1 MTGWLR
7 RSSLAPQASSRG
19 IGEATD
25 GIEAR
30 AAVDRIDAAATTDA
44 AWSKARL
51 ELERLDPSG
60 SWALGLLEIRSE
72 FEQVRAEIDRQLAT
86 AVRVVTSVGVIG
98 LLLAILAFLMA
109 DAYLPISFPNAAYLP
124 WQTAAPYVPT
134 AFDIDLP
141 GRVRVEVAFGGIFR
155 AAVVAGAGP
164 IVLGLGGLTLL
175 RVARRHRRAERLLE
189 RLPLFGAIVAESN
202 WLAWADVKDLL
213 IVRGVSPQVA
223 AETAAGAIFGRS
235 RSTAPFPEL
244 EIEAWSGKLWLPIGV
259 AAREAVRPV
268 GNGPRSPFER
278 TAWQVDV
285 HRRLVVR
292 NAIVT
297 TLATIFAIQTGLSIL
312 QPVYG
317 AGTAMT
323 SDLTWRASLT
333 GNGNRGVNVGLSPR
347 TAWWVHA
354 GTIGALGGLALLT
367 ALGPRRYVE
376 RTPVDPQRPSETPLY
391 DGTYSRRQL
400 RMIAWGL
407 LWWAFIVRWNP
418 AGLSAVL
425 MLLSLVPLAML
436 RRQLNRIETM
446 SIQQRIAIGL
456 DAGARP
462 ARAVLW
468 GIAGYDGWREHT
480 VGKYLRRLL
489 LGDEWHRPLPRLRIA
504 DRQFGVPSLRL
515 GLGRALSLGAVE
527 AALGPGVERRRE
539 RERSLLRSWG
549 FTVLVL
555 AISQIVLFQAIFVLP
570 TMKMMLQEFGVS
582 YALES
587 PLASADELSTIS
599 PVIRLHRAATDRK
612 ILRSALLMPLMFLGW
627 SMTLF
632 LGFSIWRIARD
643 GRSNFSRRSVL
654 IRWLALL
661 RSDGLSW
668 AEAVSIVES
677 VDDRKKH
684 VEVRLL
690 KRADRPIAFDAS
702 ERPLIESPEAWVEA
716 RLLTAGEVDRAA
728 IERVDPS
735 VLRQIVELREVGRH
749 RRELNLDRAYRM
761 LLVLLILPPVV
772 LSAMNTYLPLIVLI
786 EWSGD
791 MLR

>member
-1 MTGWLR
+1 
-7 RSSLAPQASSRG
+7 
-19 IGEATD
+19 
-25 GIEAR
+25 
-30 AAVDRIDAAATTDA
+30 
-44 AWSKARL
+44 
-51 ELERLDPSG
+51 
-60 SWALGLLEIRSE
+60 
-72 FEQVRAEIDRQLAT
+72 
-86 AVRVVTSVGVIG
+86 
-98 LLLAILAFLMA
+98 
-109 DAYLPISFPNAAYLP
+109 
-124 WQTAAPYVPT
+124 
-134 AFDIDLP
+134 
-141 GRVRVEVAFGGIFR
+141 
-155 AAVVAGAGP
+155 
-164 IVLGLGGLTLL
+164 
-175 RVARRHRRAERLLE
+175 
-189 RLPLFGAIVAESN
+189 
-202 WLAWADVKDLL
+202 
-213 IVRGVSPQVA
+213 
-223 AETAAGAIFGRS
+223 
-235 RSTAPFPEL
+235 
-244 EIEAWSGKLWLPIGV
+244 
-259 AAREAVRPV
+259 
-268 GNGPRSPFER
+268 
-278 TAWQVDV
+278 
-285 HRRLVVR
+285 
-292 NAIVT
+292 
-297 TLATIFAIQTGLSIL
+297 
-312 QPVYG
+312 
-317 AGTAMT
+317 
-323 SDLTWRASLT
+323 
-333 GNGNRGVNVGLSPR
+333 
-347 TAWWVHA
+347 
-354 GTIGALGGLALLT
+354 
-367 ALGPRRYVE
+367 E

-407 LWWAFIVRWNP
+407 LWWSFIVRWNP

-436 RRQLNRIETM
+436 RRQLNRIETL

-480 VGKYLRRLL
+480 VGKYLHRLRQ
-489 LGDEWHRPLPRLRIA
+489 GDEWHRPLPRLRIA
-504 DRQFGVPSLRL
+504 DRRFGVSSLRL
-515 GLGRALSLGAVE
+515 GLARASSLGAVE

-549 FTVLVL
+549 YTVLVL